1 MFYISPRVL
10 IINVLI
16 LFMHYTER
24 SEYLAKVLG
33 IGGVISWEGQEDRGW
48 LGSASHLHSGR
59 GGDVLCKV
67 LVRVFFHGF

>member
-10 IINVLI
+10 IINALI

-24 SEYLAKVLG
+24 SKYLAKVLG

-48 LGSASHLHSGR
+48 LGSASPLHSGR
-59 GGDVLCKV
+59 GAVLCKV
-67 LVRVFFHGF
+67 LVRIFFHGF